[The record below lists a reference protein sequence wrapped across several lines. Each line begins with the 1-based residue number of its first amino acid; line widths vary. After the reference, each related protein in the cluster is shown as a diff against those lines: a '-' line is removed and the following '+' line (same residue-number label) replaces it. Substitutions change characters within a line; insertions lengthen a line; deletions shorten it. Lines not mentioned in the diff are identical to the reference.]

1 MPVLMGWM
9 SWISF
14 SVQPSTPAD
23 IAENRGTGVADVLVV
38 ERAQLVER
46 IELLDLLLVIA
57 ADVHLQLADIAD
69 IEILPQVL
77 ARNLLVILR
86 AQDLHELA
94 AERAV
99 EVDVAEHA
107 PRIMAADGHAG
118 DAAPAVALE
127 AVLFRFA
134 LGVDRGVI
142 GAVDKRLEGI
152 LGEVVVRG
160 ADVGVLEPVG
170 HQHQRRGVV
179 IAVVVRVHHDV
190 HAELL
195 GEVEH
200 LLLHIADDERDVA
213 DPGLLQL
220 ADLPLDEQLTLDAQ
234 QCLRLFIRER
244 GKACAHARRHNHGVF
259 YTVGRKRLLARVRD
273 TSAREQPRL
282 RQRRHGLVDL
292 AERHVRL
299 RGQRAA

>member
-1 MPVLMGWM
+1 
-9 SWISF
+9 
-14 SVQPSTPAD
+14 
-23 IAENRGTGVADVLVV
+23 
-38 ERAQLVER
+38 
-46 IELLDLLLVIA
+46 
-57 ADVHLQLADIAD
+57 
-69 IEILPQVL
+69 
-77 ARNLLVILR
+77 
-86 AQDLHELA
+86 
-94 AERAV
+94 
-99 EVDVAEHA
+99 
-107 PRIMAADGHAG
+107 MAADGHAG

-127 AVLFRFA
+127 AVLLRFA

-142 GAVDKRLEGI
+142 GAVDKRL
-152 LGEVVVRG
+152 RG

-244 GKACAHARRHNHGVF
+244 GEARAHARRHNHGVF
-259 YTVGRKRLLARVRD
+259 YAVGRKRLLARVRD

-299 RGQRAA
+299 RGQRALRERLLRTEIDGFQNFKLCLGQHGTTSLFISCSQDAQFHKIFEHRYLITSIRPCQLFFPRRDF